1 VRKSKTLRE
10 IKEIKVYYVPD
21 DDLTCRR
28 QEEIVEI
35 LYQMMLPV
43 YLESKP
49 SNRNKRK
56 KRV

>member
-1 VRKSKTLRE
+1 MRKSKTLRR
-10 IKEIKVYYVPD
+10 IKEIEVHYIPD
-21 DDLTCRR
+21 EDLTGRR
-28 QEEIVEI
+28 VEEIIEI

-43 YLESKP
+43 YLKSKS